1 MLYQIT
7 VFEPHKFFH
16 THVLVDRLVV
26 SDNAFSIC
34 RGLRKHVSYR
44 LCFTQNRRQLLP
56 TSTEH
61 WAVAL
66 ANFSIGRTLPDIVAT
81 VFASAGDVAASPS
94 TFSRWLHMIRDDYVS
109 HSNHV
114 SDTTVTA
121 RMIGPK
127 DVQRMRIPPS
137 SKNSWRTTLGFGANK
152 ASGAMA
158 SQQ

>member
-1 MLYQIT
+1 MLVI
-7 VFEPHKFFH
+7 
-16 THVLVDRLVV
+16 V
-26 SDNAFSIC
+26 SAS
-34 RGLRKHVSYR
+34 LK
-44 LCFTQNRRQLLP
+44 NRRQLLP

-66 ANFSIGRTLPDIVAT
+66 ANFSIGRTLPDIVAAILHRQET
-81 VFASAGDVAASPS
+81 SQRVHLA
-94 TFSRWLHMIRDDYVS
+94 FSRWLHMIRSDYVICTTS
-109 HSNHV
+109 RERHHGHSP
-114 SDTTVTA
+114 SDW
-121 RMIGPK
+121 PE